1 MGKLDKL
8 IAALLRDEPPREM
21 AYRDIAKV
29 LDAFGWTER
38 DAAGSYLRWEKVDND
53 PITVSLH
60 GNRRSANVDRPVIQ
74 DVIDAI
80 MDRRRNGTGND

>member
-1 MGKLDKL
+1 MGRLDKL
-8 IAALLRDEPPREM
+8 IEALLRDDPPREM

-29 LDAFGWTER
+29 LGAYGWTER
-38 DAAGSYLRWEKVDND
+38 EGVGSHLRWEKVDHD

-60 GNRRSANVDRPVIQ
+60 GNRRSANVDRPIIQ

-80 MDRRRNGTGND
+80 TDRRRIASPNN